1 MEPARQNAGPGQAP
15 AGRRWRRAA
24 VRGAVVLAVLAGLY
38 PFRAPL
44 LRSAASAL
52 IVNQPREATTA
63 LLLLD
68 ADRGPERAAESY
80 REGRAGHV
88 LLIEDWPGR
97 VEQMGIL
104 PPHVGVLRRNLEAE
118 GVPKESVTVLKGRAK
133 NDWDRARML
142 GEWLA
147 GHPGATVTVLC
158 DRFGSRRLSRVFGVT
173 LGAEAG
179 RLRWWAQ
186 AERRFDENDWWRHK
200 EGFLR
205 VFSAGVGLGYVWL
218 VGEDREEWRP
228 WDPDRYE
235 KGLR

>member
-1 MEPARQNAGPGQAP
+1 MEQARQNAGPGQAP
-15 AGRRWRRAA
+15 AGGRWRRRAL
-24 VRGAVVLAVLAGLY
+24 RGAVALAVLAGLY
-38 PFRAPL
+38 LFRAPL

-52 IVNQPREATTA
+52 IVDQPREATTA

-97 VEQMGIL
+97 VEQMGVL
-104 PPHVGVLRRNLEAE
+104 PPHVDVLQRNLEAE
-118 GVPKESVTVLKGRAK
+118 GVPDEAITVLKGRAK
-133 NDWDRARML
+133 NDWDRARLL
-142 GEWLA
+142 GAWLA
-147 GHPGATVTVLC
+147 AHPGATVTVLC
-158 DRFGSRRLSRVFGVT
+158 DRFGSRRLCRVFGVT
-173 LGAEAG
+173 LGAEAA

-186 AERRFDENDWWRHK
+186 ADRRFDENDWWRRK

-205 VFSAGVGLGYVWL
+205 AYSAGVGLGYVWL

-228 WDPDRYE
+228 WGPDQYE
-235 KGLR
+235 KNLR